1 MPCPQMTQQDLQ
13 QQQIHALRSTL
24 TGTTTTTTTD
34 QDASK
39 EQAIFQLAQ
48 LYADLTQPQEY
59 AQLALSLT
67 TNEFGFSKAKTAK
80 IMRSL
85 MDSTAWN
92 SIPNSLPLQI
102 QICQTLIA
110 WCVAEHRDI
119 LKRGMEALL
128 IKKYLFSSMFAEA
141 LSLIA
146 TLTQELKKLDDK
158 LSLMEVQL
166 LESQTWFQLK
176 NLPKAKASLTSAR
189 AAANSVYCP
198 PMLQAAI
205 DLQSGIVHAE
215 ERDFKTG
222 YSYFYEA
229 FDAYFT
235 LDQHQN
241 ALNCLKYMILCKIM
255 LNSIDEI
262 QMIIS
267 VKSAAKYSGPAVEA
281 LKRVASAYKARSLAA
296 FDAAFKG
303 GDSELHLLSD
313 PIIKTHLTALYE
325 QLLEQNIM
333 RVIEPYSVVQVS
345 HVAAVIGLEQA
356 IVEGKISQMI
366 LDKMI
371 CGVID
376 QGKGCL
382 ELFEAEKKHLIFEN
396 ALLSIKNA
404 DLAVDALFEKSRR
417 LQ

>member
-1 MPCPQMTQQDLQ
+1 MPCPEMTQQDLDQ
-13 QQQIHALRSTL
+13 QRIHALRSTL
-24 TGTTTTTTTD
+24 TNSSTTD
-34 QDASK
+34 LER
-39 EQAIFQLAQ
+39 EQAILQLSQ
-48 LYADLTQPQEY
+48 LYADLSLGQEY

-67 TNEFGFSKAKTAK
+67 ANEFGFSKAKTAK

-85 MDSTAWN
+85 MDAPAWN

-102 QICQTLIA
+102 KTCQALID
-110 WCVAEHRDI
+110 WCITEHRDI

-128 IKKYLFSSMFAEA
+128 IKKYLFSCMFAEA

-146 TLTQELKKLDDK
+146 TLSHELKKLDDK

-255 LNSIDEI
+255 LNNIDEI

-267 VKSAAKYSGPAVEA
+267 VKSASKYSGPAVEA
-281 LKRVASAYKARSLAA
+281 LKQVAAAYKARSLSA
-296 FDAAFKG
+296 FDSALKG

-313 PIIKTHLTALYE
+313 PIIKSHLTALYE

-333 RVIEPYSVVQVS
+333 RVIEPYSVVQVT
-345 HVAAVIGLEQA
+345 HVAAVIGLEQS

-382 ELFEAEKKHLIFEN
+382 ELFEAEKRHVIFEN
-396 ALLSIKNA
+396 ALLSIKHA
-404 DLAVDALFEKSRR
+404 DSAVDALFEKSRR